1 MEHALSMLPAEDRC
15 IPWFLPLV
23 DPECRLC
30 TPFEAR
36 NFSRAI
42 ENVGKHICN
51 VRNKAARRKSLA
63 IFWLLY
69 YTADFRPTLNCESAV
84 Q

>member
-15 IPWFLPLV
+15 TPWFLPLV

-42 ENVGKHICN
+42 ESVGKHICK
-51 VRNKAARRKSLA
+51 VKREK
-63 IFWLLY
+63 
-69 YTADFRPTLNCESAV
+69 FRLKREEFSHD
-84 Q
+84 

>member
-1 MEHALSMLPAEDRC
+1 MEHALSLLPAEDRC

-36 NFSRAI
+36 NFSRAV
-42 ENVGKHICN
+42 ESVGKHICK
-51 VRNKAARRKSLA
+51 VRTRE
-63 IFWLLY
+63 I
-69 YTADFRPTLNCESAV
+69 
-84 Q
+84 

>member
-1 MEHALSMLPAEDRC
+1 MKHALSLLSAEDRC

-23 DPECRLC
+23 DPECRVC

-42 ENVGKHICN
+42 EDIGSHICN
-51 VRNKAARRKSLA
+51 VRTEEV
-63 IFWLLY
+63 IF
-69 YTADFRPTLNCESAV
+69 
-84 Q
+84 